1 MLNWLS
7 NGQLEPF
14 QAEDNS
20 FGAYKIFH
28 ESSPR
33 PVLMAEDIMS
43 TQVITVG
50 PQCSVVKAI
59 SLMNERAIHHL
70 PVVEAQRLVGM
81 VSDRDLFGHE
91 TKNDSLVRDLM
102 STRLLTARKD
112 SSLWKIAQIMTTGR
126 VHCVLVI
133 DEEQALQG
141 LLTSLDILACMTYQ
155 APTEV
160 WL

>member
-14 QAEDNS
+14 QTDSA
-20 FGAYKIFH
+20 FGAYKIFQ
-28 ESSPR
+28 ESSPC
-33 PVLMAEDIMS
+33 PVLKAEDIIRTHM
-43 TQVITVG
+43 ITVG
-50 PQCSVVKAI
+50 PQCSVVEAI
-59 SLMNERAIHHL
+59 SIMNERAVHHL
-70 PVVEAQRLVGM
+70 PVIDEKRLVGL
-81 VSDRDLFGHE
+81 VSDRDLLGHE
-91 TKNDSLVRDLM
+91 TKNESLVRDLM
-102 STRLLTARKD
+102 STRLLTARND

-133 DEEQALQG
+133 DEEQKLQG